1 MQAAV
6 EAYLP
11 VARAVVAEQDA
22 SQAQAAVPGLVAD
35 SQSAFLEALQQ
46 PTADRLVQLA
56 MGLGNVRATIQAL
69 GEAQA
74 GWIRQNRRHGS
85 SLMRHGTN

>member
-1 MQAAV
+1 M
-6 EAYLP
+6 
-11 VARAVVAEQDA
+11 VAEQDA

-46 PTADRLVQLA
+46 PTADQLVQLA

-74 GWIRQNRRHGS
+74 QLDTAEQTARQQ
-85 SLMRHGTN
+85 LMRHGTN